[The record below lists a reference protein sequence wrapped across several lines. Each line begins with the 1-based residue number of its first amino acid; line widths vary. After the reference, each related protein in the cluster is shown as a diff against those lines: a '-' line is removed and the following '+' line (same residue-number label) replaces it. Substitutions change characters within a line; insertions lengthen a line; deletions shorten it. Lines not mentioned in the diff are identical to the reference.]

1 MGVDRVQIGFVSL
14 GCTKNQIDSE
24 LMQGLLTAG
33 GHTLVANVDEAEVII
48 VNTCGFI
55 QAAKEESIQAILAAA
70 EHKKRRCRQLIVAG
84 CLSQRYAKELLQ
96 DIPEVDGLVGTG
108 SFTTIAEVVR
118 RVQAGERVL
127 SVGETDYDY
136 EEDIERAT
144 SNEYSAYVKIAEGCS
159 NWCSYCVIPLVRGG
173 YRSRSMESILREVA
187 KLESKGLRE
196 LNLIAQDTTRY
207 GIDRYGEPRLAELLE
222 KLHAIAGLQ
231 WIRLLYCYPDFF
243 TDGLIEAMAA
253 LPKICK
259 YVDMPLQHINDRIL
273 SAMHRRG
280 TKQEIIALLH
290 KLRARIPGLTIRT
303 TFIVGFPSE
312 TEEEFRE
319 LRQFVAEMKF
329 DHVGVFKYS
338 REEDTAADALE
349 GHVDESVKEGRYQE
363 LMLLQQEI
371 SRERNQRLVGT
382 VQMVLVE
389 GPWPEGKGVVGR
401 AMKDAPEV
409 DGVVYVRGAQASKG
423 EFIAV
428 QVQSTSEYDL
438 FGVISHESRQ

>member
-1 MGVDRVQIGFVSL
+1 MQIGFVSL

-24 LMQGLLTAG
+24 LMQGLLAAG
-33 GHTLVANVDEAEVII
+33 GHTLVADVEEAEVII

-84 CLSQRYAKELLQ
+84 CLSQRYAEELLL

-108 SFTTIAEVVR
+108 NFTTIGEVVA

-127 SVGETDYDY
+127 AVGGTDYDY

-144 SNEYSAYVKIAEGCS
+144 THDYSAYVKIAEGCS
-159 NWCSYCVIPLVRGG
+159 NWCSYCVIPLVRGE

-187 KLESKGLRE
+187 RLESKGLRE

-207 GIDRYGEPRLAELLE
+207 GIDRYGEPKLAELLE
-222 KLHAIAGLQ
+222 KLHAIPGLQ

-243 TDGLIEAMAA
+243 TDDLIEAMAA

-259 YVDMPLQHINDRIL
+259 YVDMPLQHINNRIL
-273 SAMHRRG
+273 EAMHRRG
-280 TKQEIIALLH
+280 TKQEIITLLT
-290 KLRARIPGLTIRT
+290 KLRARIPGLVIRT
-303 TFIVGFPSE
+303 TFIVGFPNE

-319 LRQFVAEMKF
+319 LMQFVAEMKF
-329 DHVGVFKYS
+329 DHVGAFKYS

-349 GHVDESVKEGRYQE
+349 GHVAETVKEARYQE
-363 LMLLQQEI
+363 LMLLQQDI

-382 VQMVLVE
+382 VVMVLVE
-389 GPWPEGKGVVGR
+389 GQWQEGNGILGR

-409 DGVVYVRGAQASKG
+409 DGVVYVTGAQATSG
-423 EFIAV
+423 QFIAV
-428 QVQSTSEYDL
+428 LVQSATEYDL